1 MAVVDI
7 ASNLQ
12 RLEEEIQSVA
22 HNSGRDPRAIRLMAV
37 TKTFSADVVQAAVA
51 AGHTLFGENRLQEAG
66 QKIPQVKQAGL
77 AWHLIG
83 PLQSNKARRAV
94 EIFDVIQTLDR
105 PKIAR
110 RVNQYAGEMGKI
122 LPVFIEV
129 NIGDEPQ
136 KHGVVPEKIADMA
149 ELVDSLS
156 ALKLEGLMAVPP
168 YTREAERSR
177 PYFRRLT
184 ELLNEMN
191 RHRERPARELSMG
204 MSHDYRIAIEEGAT
218 LLRVGTAIFGRRT
231 KS

>member
-7 ASNLQ
+7 ASNLK
-12 RLEEEIQSVA
+12 RLKEEIRSA
-22 HNSGRDPRAIRLMAV
+22 ADDSGRDPQAIHLMAV

-66 QKIPQVKQAGL
+66 QKIPQVKQSGL

-110 RVNQYAGEMGKI
+110 RVNQYAGEMDKI

-136 KHGVVPEKIADMA
+136 KHGVVPEELAGMVQ
-149 ELVDSLS
+149 LVDSLS
-156 ALKLEGLMAVPP
+156 ALQLEGLMTVPP
-168 YTREAERSR
+168 HHQEAERSR
-177 PYFRRLT
+177 PYFRRLA
-184 ELLNEMN
+184 ELLDETN

-218 LLRVGTAIFGRRT
+218 LLRVGTAIFGRRA
-231 KS
+231 